1 MVKKRRRPTGKG
13 QLGRR
18 ISPTGKGQPG
28 RRIDLVNGDEIPCPK
43 EAEAGEHP
51 IHGTLGIQYVV
62 ECSGCLPDVIGS
74 VERVQAI
81 LLEAAA
87 RAGAQVWGVSV
98 HRFPPNGVSGV
109 VVISESHLSVHTWP
123 EMGYAAL
130 DIYTCGNHTS
140 PMDAVMYVLAEF
152 GAGTAHIT
160 EIERGLDDN
169 DRIYYHSITTW
180 EE

>member
-1 MVKKRRRPTGKG
+1 MSKKKRSPDGMEQPLRPSGSG
-13 QLGRR
+13 SNEQ
-18 ISPTGKGQPG
+18 SP
-28 RRIDLVNGDEIPCPK
+28 
-43 EAEAGEHP
+43 
-51 IHGTLGIQYVV
+51 HGTLGVQYVV
-62 ECSGCLPDVIGS
+62 ECSGCSTEVIGS
-74 VERVQAI
+74 VEQVQAI
-81 LLEAAA
+81 LLEAAD

-98 HRFPPNGVSGV
+98 HRFPPSGVSGV

-130 DIYTCGNHTS
+130 DIYTCGNHTR
-140 PMDAVMYVLAEF
+140 PMEAVMYVLEAF
-152 GAGTAHIT
+152 GAGTAHVT

>member
-1 MVKKRRRPTGKG
+1 M
-13 QLGRR
+13 
-18 ISPTGKGQPG
+18 
-28 RRIDLVNGDEIPCPK
+28 
-43 EAEAGEHP
+43 
-51 IHGTLGIQYVV
+51 
-62 ECSGCLPDVIGS
+62 ECSGCSPDVIGS
-74 VERVQAI
+74 VDRVQAI

-123 EMGYAAL
+123 ERGYAAL
-130 DIYTCGNHTS
+130 DIYTCGSHTK
-140 PMDAVMYVLAEF
+140 PMDAVMYVLSAF